1 MYNILT
7 SLVCNN
13 NAPATVTKLVLLLG
27 ALLPINMGGMML
39 LDMFLVFTVY
49 RVRLRAAVDAAVVVF
64 VSIARF
70 ISKDFLHITYFF

>member
-7 SLVCNN
+7 SLDCNN
-13 NAPATVTKLVLLLG
+13 SAPVTVTKLVLLLG